1 MRTKLFSIL
10 SLVLILSMVLTA
22 CGTKATPT
30 PAPVVE
36 PTKAPVAEPTKA
48 PVVEPTQAPETKPA
62 GITVGQVTDMGG
74 IDDKSF
80 NATSWKGIQ
89 DAEKELGITGKYLE
103 SQQQADYAKN
113 VQQLVSEKLDLIVTV
128 GFLLG
133 VDTAAAAK
141 ANPDLKFAIVDYTY
155 PDCWPG
161 AVVGKDCGSDVALDN
176 VLGLTFQT
184 DEAGFLAGYAAAA
197 ATKTG
202 KVATFGGL
210 NIPTV
215 TIFMKG
221 FEAGVKYHNQV
232 KGTAV
237 EVLGWDT
244 AKGEGVF
251 AGNFESTDDGKKIA
265 ESFVDEGADV
275 IMPVAGPV
283 GLGSAAACKEKGCM
297 IVGVDSDWYESSPE
311 FKETYLTSVMKN
323 MDVAVFNAVKAV
335 ADGSFKGG
343 TYVGTLSDG
352 GVGVA
357 PFHDFESKVPAGLQT
372 ELDQI
377 TKDIIGGRI
386 KIDDV
391 LAAAAAPE
399 LKKVSVGQVTD
410 MGGIDDKSF
419 NATSW
424 KGIQDAERLLGAT
437 GKYLESQQQA
447 DYAKNVQQ
455 LVSEKLDLIVTVG
468 FLLGVDTAAAAKANP
483 DLKFAIVDYTY
494 PDCWPG
500 AVVGKDCGSDVALDN
515 VLGLT
520 FQTDE
525 AGFLAGYAA
534 AAATKTG
541 KVATFGGLNI
551 PTVTIF
557 MKGFEAGVK
566 YHNQVKGTAVEVLG
580 WDTAKG
586 EGVFAGNFESTDDG
600 KKIAESFV
608 DEGADVIMPV
618 AGPVGLGSAAACKEK
633 GCMIVGVDSDWY
645 ESSPEFKETY
655 LTSVMKNMD
664 VAVFNAVKA
673 VADGSFKGG
682 TYVGTLKD
690 GGVGVAPFHDF
701 ASKVPA
707 SLQTELDQLKQ
718 DIIGGKIVID
728 DVLK

>member
-1 MRTKLFSIL
+1 
-10 SLVLILSMVLTA
+10 
-22 CGTKATPT
+22 
-30 PAPVVE
+30 
-36 PTKAPVAEPTKA
+36 
-48 PVVEPTQAPETKPA
+48 
-62 GITVGQVTDMGG
+62 
-74 IDDKSF
+74 
-80 NATSWKGIQ
+80 
-89 DAEKELGITGKYLE
+89 
-103 SQQQADYAKN
+103 
-113 VQQLVSEKLDLIVTV
+113 
-128 GFLLG
+128 
-133 VDTAAAAK
+133 
-141 ANPDLKFAIVDYTY
+141 
-155 PDCWPG
+155 
-161 AVVGKDCGSDVALDN
+161 
-176 VLGLTFQT
+176 
-184 DEAGFLAGYAAAA
+184 
-197 ATKTG
+197 
-202 KVATFGGL
+202 
-210 NIPTV
+210 
-215 TIFMKG
+215 
-221 FEAGVKYHNQV
+221 
-232 KGTAV
+232 
-237 EVLGWDT
+237 
-244 AKGEGVF
+244 
-251 AGNFESTDDGKKIA
+251 
-265 ESFVDEGADV
+265 
-275 IMPVAGPV
+275 
-283 GLGSAAACKEKGCM
+283 
-297 IVGVDSDWYESSPE
+297 
-311 FKETYLTSVMKN
+311 MKN

-335 ADGSFKGG
+335 KEGSFKGG

-352 GVGVA
+352 GVGIA
-357 PFHDFESKVPAGLQT
+357 PFHDFESKVPAGLKG
-372 ELDQI
+372 ELEQI

-399 LKKVSVGQVTD
+399 LKKVTAGQVTD

-483 DLKFAIVDYTY
+483 DLNFAIVDYAY

-541 KVATFGGLNI
+541 VVATFGGIKL

-580 WDTAKG
+580 WETAKD

-600 KKIAESFV
+600 KRIAESFV

-618 AGPVGLGSAAACKEK
+618 AGPVGLGSAAACKDK

-645 ESSPEFKETY
+645 ASSPEFKETY

-673 VADGSFKGG
+673 VAEGTFKGG
-682 TYVGTLKD
+682 TYVGTLSD
-690 GGVGVAPFHDF
+690 GGVGIAPFHDY

-707 SLQTELDQLKQ
+707 SLQAELDQLKT
-718 DIIGGKIVID
+718 DIVAGKIVID